1 MTQTTLTFEHP
12 TSELTRV
19 CLKLEY
25 LFCAMSKNL
34 ACFSERNA
42 QHTMQLLIEI
52 VCVLDRPDLKSKFT
66 KELLRFSD
74 SLKRLSG
81 SPGVEEETLS
91 ENLRNLEKHLN
102 YLSAYSGKLG
112 KELAENEFL
121 ATIRLNLNTAGNG
134 SCADMP
140 AYFYWL
146 SMDSEAQT
154 KQINTWLSELA
165 PIEAIV
171 NFILNIIRGS
181 GTEKSVIAD
190 SGFYHE
196 SLNTSPACQLLRL
209 TVAKSLAVYPEI
221 SAGKHRFTLRFLNAS
236 TSRPTQSD
244 HAIEF
249 DLSICAI

>member
-1 MTQTTLTFEHP
+1 MMQNTLTFEHP

-19 CLKLEY
+19 CLRLEY
-25 LFCAMSKNL
+25 LFSTISENL
-34 ACFSERNA
+34 AHFNERNA
-42 QHTMQLLIEI
+42 QYTMQLLIEI

-81 SPGVEEETLS
+81 SPGVEEETLGVS
-91 ENLRNLEKHLN
+91 LKALDQHLS
-102 YLSAYSGKLG
+102 YLSTCSGKLG

-121 ATIRLNLNTAGNG
+121 SMIRSNLNTAGNG
-134 SCADMP
+134 SCSDMP

-146 SMDSEAQT
+146 SMDSESQT
-154 KQINTWLSELA
+154 KQIKTWLSQLK

-171 NFILNIIRGS
+171 SFILSIIRGS
-181 GTEKSVIAD
+181 GNEKSVIAD

-196 SLNTSPACQLLRL
+196 NLSTSPACQLLRV
-209 TVAKSLAVYPEI
+209 TVGKSLNVYPEI
-221 SAGKHRFTLRFLNAS
+221 SAGKHRFTLRFLTANR
-236 TSRPTQSD
+236 SRPIQSH

-249 DLSICAI
+249 ELSICAI